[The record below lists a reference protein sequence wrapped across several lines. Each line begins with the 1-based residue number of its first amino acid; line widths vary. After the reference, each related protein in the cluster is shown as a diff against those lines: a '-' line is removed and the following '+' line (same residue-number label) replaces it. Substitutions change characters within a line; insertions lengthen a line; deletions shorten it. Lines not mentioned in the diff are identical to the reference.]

1 MVGVWIFLICLYIGT
16 TSIEGNT
23 DSKLQ
28 NSCNLK
34 CDLLQ
39 HINTLQQQTNQETL
53 IRLGLDAQV
62 QEFRKL
68 FADVTKELQDKIQ
81 QTNTSQAEKGA
92 LIERVEMDMVYR
104 TSGLND
110 SIIKS
115 IQILDQRRQST
126 EARVTALQNENKD
139 IRQELTALK
148 NEFAI
153 FKQTNPGQGKYVYI
167 VIIYAPIHNTIR
179 SSSI

>member
-1 MVGVWIFLICLYIGT
+1 MVGVWIFLICLHIGT

-39 HINTLQQQTNQETL
+39 HINTLQQQTNQETI
-53 IRLGLDAQV
+53 IRLGLDSQV
-62 QEFRKL
+62 QDLRKL
-68 FADVTKELQDKIQ
+68 FADVTEELQGI
-81 QTNTSQAEKGA
+81 SE
-92 LIERVEMDMVYR
+92 
-104 TSGLND
+104 LND
-110 SIIKS
+110 TITKS
-115 IQILDQRRQST
+115 IKILEHLRQST
-126 EARVTALQNENKD
+126 GTRVTSLQNENKD

-153 FKQTNPGQGKYVYI
+153 FKQTNSGQGKHVYI
-167 VIIYAPIHNTIR
+167 FIIYATIHNIIR
-179 SSSI
+179 FSPR